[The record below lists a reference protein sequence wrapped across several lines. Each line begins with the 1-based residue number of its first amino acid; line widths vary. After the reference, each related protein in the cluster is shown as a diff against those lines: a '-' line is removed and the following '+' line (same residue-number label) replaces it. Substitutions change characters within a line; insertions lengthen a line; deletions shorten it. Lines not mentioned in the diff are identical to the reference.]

1 MTDLNSPSGSR
12 RRRSCRPSRW
22 RSCWCWAPSR
32 CPSRGCRAG
41 RAWPRSC
48 TCVEHCKITIILILR
63 KDQYKR
69 KWSTDEIL
77 KDRDDR
83 TDLVNALVPVAGGR
97 IEDLDLL
104 VVLGEGDLRG
114 VGVPRV
120 GRDGVDAEGEGSLG
134 VRHGEGFV
142 DRGLVSLHDLRGDE
156 LLII

>member
-1 MTDLNSPSGSR
+1 MIQP
-12 RRRSCRPSRW
+12 
-22 RSCWCWAPSR
+22 
-32 CPSRGCRAG
+32 
-41 RAWPRSC
+41 
-48 TCVEHCKITIILILR
+48 
-63 KDQYKR
+63 
-69 KWSTDEIL
+69 L
-77 KDRDDR
+77 KEQDHR
-83 TDLVNALVPVAGGR
+83 TDLALANAPLWHKPVAGGR
-97 IEDLDLL
+97 VEDLDLF